1 MISVIFVGSTF
12 IPSDDINVR
21 EIQWT
26 LLQFDISFYSVLVH
40 FCESSKTLNLN
51 AHYVRK
57 NTIISTWELA
67 LPGSSEII
75 QVICWESSLAE

>member
-1 MISVIFVGSTF
+1 MISAIFAGSTF
-12 IPSDDINVR
+12 IPSDDINFR
-21 EIQWT
+21 EIKWT

-51 AHYVRK
+51 AHYVWQ
-57 NTIISTWELA
+57 NTIISTWELV
-67 LPGSSEII
+67 LLGTSEIM